1 MPKRDKLAYS
11 AAMISILT
19 LISKALGFF
28 REVMIANRFGSGME
42 TDTYFVAVTG
52 TVIIMGTLGAALNT
66 TLIPIFTEIGQK
78 YGKRGKLKYFNN
90 VTNIVLAITLII
102 VVLGFIFSPIIIR
115 ILAKDFEGD
124 QFLLAVKLHRIG
136 MPIAIFLG
144 LTYVFSGLLHSSQIF
159 GPPAISGFPY
169 NFVFLSYL
177 IFFCKEANVV
187 TLMIV
192 SVIAAFFQF
201 LILVP
206 ATIHMGYRFRLGFNL
221 YDRYLRKAVG
231 LIFPVLI
238 GSAVQQVNVIIDK
251 TLASGLQVGSISALN
266 YASKI
271 NEVVI
276 AVFIMAIT
284 TVVYPM
290 LADAFARD
298 SIGDVKKILGQGINI
313 ILIITVPATIGLI
326 LLGEPL
332 VYLFFQRN
340 AFDEVATYMTSQALI
355 FYSLGLVGSSL
366 RLMLNK
372 VYYSF
377 QDTKT
382 PMVNGMIAVVVNL
395 VFNLILIKPMGHSG
409 LALATSISATV
420 TTIMLFISLR
430 KKIGPIGLTS
440 YLICFVKTLAASLI
454 MGIVVFLIYYK
465 LGGLLPAI
473 KPVQII
479 VLLASVAIGALV
491 YFGLCIVFRVK
502 ELGIILRKI

>member
-1 MPKRDKLAYS
+1 MSKKVGLVHS

-19 LISKALGFF
+19 LISKGLGFL
-28 REVMIANRFGSGME
+28 REIMIANRFGSGME
-42 TDTYFVAVTG
+42 TDTYFVAMTG

-78 YGKRGKLKYFNN
+78 YGRRGKLKYFNN
-90 VTNIVLAITLII
+90 VVNLVLAITLII
-102 VVLGFIFSPIIIR
+102 VALGFIFSPIIIK

-169 NFVFLSYL
+169 NFVFLAYL
-177 IFFCKEANVV
+177 IFFSREPNIVA
-187 TLMIV
+187 LMIV

-201 LILVP
+201 FILVP
-206 ATIHMGYRFRLGFNL
+206 ATRHMGYRYRLGFNL
-221 YDRYLRKAVG
+221 RDRYLQKAMG
-231 LIFPVLI
+231 LVLPVLV
-238 GSAVQQVNVIIDK
+238 GSMVQQINVIIDK
-251 TLASGLQVGSISALN
+251 TLASGLVVGSISALN

-271 NEVVI
+271 NDVVI

-284 TVVYPM
+284 TVVFPM
-290 LADAFARD
+290 LSEAFARD
-298 SIGDVKKILGQGINI
+298 SLGDVKRILGQGINI

-326 LLGEPL
+326 LLGEPI

-377 QDTKT
+377 QDTRT
-382 PMVNGMIAVVVNL
+382 PMVNGMVAVVVNL
-395 VFNLILIKPMGHSG
+395 VFNLILIKPMGHRG
-409 LALATSISATV
+409 LALATSISATA
-420 TTIMLFISLR
+420 TTIALFISLR
-430 KKIGPIGLTS
+430 RKIGPIGLTR
-440 YLICFVKTLAASLI
+440 YLICFIKTLAASLI
-454 MGIVVFLIYYK
+454 MGLVVFLIYYK
-465 LGGLLPAI
+465 LGALLPAI
-473 KPVQII
+473 KLVQII
-479 VLLASVAIGALV
+479 VLLASVALGALV
-491 YFGLCIVFRVK
+491 YFALCIVFRVK
-502 ELGIILRKI
+502 ELGLIVRKF

>member
-1 MPKRDKLAYS
+1 MSKRVGLVHS

-19 LISKALGFF
+19 LLSKGLGFL
-28 REVMIANRFGSGME
+28 REIMIANRYGSGME
-42 TDTYFVAVTG
+42 TDTYFVAMTG

-90 VTNIVLAITLII
+90 VINIVLAITLII
-102 VVLGFIFSPIIIR
+102 VALGLVFSPIIIK
-115 ILAKDFEGD
+115 ILAKDFEGE
-124 QFLLAVKLHRIG
+124 QFQLAVKLHRIG

-169 NFVFLSYL
+169 NFVFLGYL
-177 IFFCKEANVV
+177 IFFSKEADIV
-187 TLMIV
+187 TLMVV

-206 ATIHMGYRFRLGFNL
+206 ATKHMGYKYRLGFNL
-221 YDRYLRKAVG
+221 DDRYLQKALTLV
-231 LIFPVLI
+231 FPVLI
-238 GSAVQQVNVIIDK
+238 GSAVQQINVIIDK
-251 TLASGLQVGSISALN
+251 TLASGLVVGSISALN

-284 TVVYPM
+284 TVIFPM
-290 LADAFARD
+290 LSEAFARD
-298 SIGDVKKILGQGINI
+298 NIGEVKNILGQGINI

-382 PMVNGMIAVVVNL
+382 PMVNGMVAVVVNL
-395 VFNLILIKPMGHSG
+395 VFNLILIKPMGHRG

-420 TTIMLFISLR
+420 TTIILFISLR
-430 KKIGPIGLTS
+430 KKIGPIGLTR
-440 YLICFVKTLAASLI
+440 YLLCFVKTLAASLV
-454 MGIVVFLIYYK
+454 MGLVVFLIYYK
-465 LGGLLPAI
+465 LGALLPAI
-473 KPVQII
+473 KLVQII
-479 VLLASVAIGALV
+479 VLLASVALGALV
-491 YFGLCIVFRVK
+491 YFALCIVFRVK
-502 ELGIILRKI
+502 ELRLILRRM

>member
-1 MPKRDKLAYS
+1 MSKRNGLAYS

-19 LISKALGFF
+19 LVSKVLGFL

-42 TDTYFVAVTG
+42 TDTYFVAMTG

-66 TLIPIFTEIGQK
+66 TLIPIFTEIGQR
-78 YGKRGKLKYFNN
+78 YGKKGKLKYFNN
-90 VTNIVLAITLII
+90 VVNIVMVITLVI
-102 VVLGFIFSPIIIR
+102 VALGVVFSPIIMK

-124 QFLLAVKLHRIG
+124 QFILAVKLHRIG

-159 GPPAISGFPY
+159 GPPAISGLPY
-169 NFVFLSYL
+169 NFVFLTYL
-177 IFFCKEANVV
+177 IFLSKEPNIV

-192 SVIAAFFQF
+192 SVIAATFQF

-206 ATIHMGYRFRLGFNL
+206 ATRHMGYRYRLSFNL
-221 YDRYLRKAVG
+221 KDRYLQKAMSLVV
-231 LIFPVLI
+231 PVLI
-238 GSAVQQVNVIIDK
+238 GSAVQQINVIIDK
-251 TLASGLQVGSISALN
+251 TLASGLVVGSISALN

-284 TVVYPM
+284 TVIFPM
-290 LADAFARD
+290 LSEAFARD
-298 SIGDVKKILGQGINI
+298 NMGEVKDILGQGINI

-326 LLGEPL
+326 LLGQPL

-355 FYSLGLVGSSL
+355 FYCVGLVGSSL

-382 PMVNGMIAVVVNL
+382 PMINGMVAVVVNL

-420 TTIMLFISLR
+420 TTIALFISLR
-430 KKIGPIGLTS
+430 KKIGPIGLTR
-440 YLICFVKTLAASLI
+440 YLICFIKTLAASLI

-465 LGGLLPAI
+465 LGSILPAV
-473 KPVQII
+473 KLVQII
-479 VLLASVAIGALV
+479 LLFASVAIGAGV
-491 YFGLCIVFRVK
+491 YFGLCVVFRVK
-502 ELGIILRKI
+502 ELGLILRRF